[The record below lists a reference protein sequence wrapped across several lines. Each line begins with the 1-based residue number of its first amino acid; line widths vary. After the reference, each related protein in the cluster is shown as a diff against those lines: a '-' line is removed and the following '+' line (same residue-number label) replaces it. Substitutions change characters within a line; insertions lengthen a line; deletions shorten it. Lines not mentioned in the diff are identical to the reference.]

1 MLNVNRIVAANI
13 LVIGE
18 VLMRNLAARLAV
30 FLQNQS
36 GAAAAEYAML
46 IAALVVLVAIA
57 AATLGES
64 LTVVLNDAADCVEV
78 GCV

>member
-1 MLNVNRIVAANI
+1 MGDLS
-13 LVIGE
+13 
-18 VLMRNLAARLAV
+18 ARLAV
-30 FLQNQS
+30 FLRNES

-46 IAALVVLVAIA
+46 IAGLVVLVALA
-57 AATLGES
+57 AATLGDS

>member
-1 MLNVNRIVAANI
+1 MGDL
-13 LVIGE
+13 L
-18 VLMRNLAARLAV
+18 ARLTA
-30 FLQNQS
+30 FLRNES

-57 AATLGES
+57 AGTLGES

>member
-1 MLNVNRIVAANI
+1 M
-13 LVIGE
+13 
-18 VLMRNLAARLAV
+18 MRNLAARLAV
-30 FLQNQS
+30 FLQNQN

-57 AATLGES
+57 AATLGDS

>member
-1 MLNVNRIVAANI
+1 MGDLT
-13 LVIGE
+13 
-18 VLMRNLAARLAV
+18 ARLAA
-30 FLQNQS
+30 FARNES

-46 IAALVVLVAIA
+46 IAGLVVLVALA
-57 AATLGES
+57 AATLGDS

>member
-1 MLNVNRIVAANI
+1 
-13 LVIGE
+13 
-18 VLMRNLAARLAV
+18 MRNLAAAFAT
-30 FLQNQS
+30 FLHNRD

-57 AATLGES
+57 AATLGDS
-64 LTVVLNDAADCVEV
+64 LTVVLQDAADCVEV

>member
-1 MLNVNRIVAANI
+1 MGDLT
-13 LVIGE
+13 
-18 VLMRNLAARLAV
+18 ARLAV
-30 FLQNQS
+30 FLHNES

-46 IAALVVLVAIA
+46 IAGLVVLVALA
-57 AATLGES
+57 AATLGDS

>member
-1 MLNVNRIVAANI
+1 MTYNIVAAHT

-18 VLMRNLAARLAV
+18 ELMRDLTARLAPFV
-30 FLQNQS
+30 RNES

-46 IAALVVLVAIA
+46 IAALVALVAIA
-57 AATLGES
+57 AVTLGDS

>member
-1 MLNVNRIVAANI
+1 MKDVATH
-13 LVIGE
+13 
-18 VLMRNLAARLAV
+18 LAA
-30 FLQNQS
+30 FLHSQS

-46 IAALVVLVAIA
+46 IAGLVVLVALA
-57 AATLGES
+57 AATLGDS

>member
-1 MLNVNRIVAANI
+1 
-13 LVIGE
+13 
-18 VLMRNLAARLAV
+18 MRNLTARLTA

-46 IAALVVLVAIA
+46 IAALVALVAIA
-57 AATLGES
+57 AVTLGDS